1 MTKKAAVYGFCLAY
15 FDPKLSFLD
24 KVKSSM
30 QDYQN
35 KFHVVPQEVHVNYT
49 QYSEAI
55 MLSGVKENLDNLT
68 IKIVPDVFVIYNNFL
83 VYANLNE

>member
-1 MTKKAAVYGFCLAY
+1 MSKKVVYGFCLAY

-49 QYSEAI
+49 QYFEAI
-55 MLSGVKENLDNLT
+55 MLPDGKEKLDNLP
-68 IKIVPDVFVIYNNFL
+68 IKIVPDISVIWNNFL
-83 VYANLNE
+83 IYANLNG

>member
-1 MTKKAAVYGFCLAY
+1 MSKKAVYGFCLAY

-35 KFHVVPQEVHVNYT
+35 KFHVVPQEVHVNYY
-49 QYSEAI
+49 QYSEFIKVQAD
-55 MLSGVKENLDNLT
+55 KENLDNLP
-68 IKIVPDVFVIYNNFL
+68 IKVVPDISVILNNFL

>member
-1 MTKKAAVYGFCLAY
+1 MTRKAVYGFCLAY

-35 KFHVVPQEVHVNYT
+35 KFHVVPQEVHVNYG
-49 QYSEAI
+49 QFYDYVSIPEDQI
-55 MLSGVKENLDNLT
+55 KINSLT
-68 IKIVPDVFVIYNNFL
+68 VKIVPDVFVIYNNFL